1 MAEQILQIENVD
13 PKELHGP
20 NDKYLELVKSM
31 FPKLKIIARG
41 DFVKVI
47 GDDEEIEYRQ
57 TNYIKNHVNKFDQAL
72 KSDNFDDPTKGY
84 RAYVDSLSLIDWYIC
99 TEVSANIDGFY
110 STYFYK
116 ERGDDRLFDRFF
128 DRR

>member
-47 GDDEEIEYRQ
+47 GDDDEIEYFANRYETLMVQ
-57 TNYIKNHVNKFDQAL
+57 LERFGKLTAQSCNKKCRKVMFWSSVAAAYL
-72 KSDNFDDPTKGY
+72 SRPSLPTKN
-84 RAYVDSLSLIDWYIC
+84 AW
-99 TEVSANIDGFY
+99 
-110 STYFYK
+110 
-116 ERGDDRLFDRFF
+116 
-128 DRR
+128 